1 MFIKICKKNVSYCF
15 QLKRKCT
22 FLFTF
27 MQKYSII
34 DLSNGKG
41 RGAFKMKNLKKLIES
56 YNNQAKSD
64 WAIEEDMADMYA
76 QDANDAEVVYNFIT
90 ESKGVNIPTAAK
102 YLNNL
107 DTIVREAVCMAI
119 AEDKGND
126 FLVKNFGWSVI

>member
-1 MFIKICKKNVSYCF
+1 
-15 QLKRKCT
+15 
-22 FLFTF
+22 
-27 MQKYSII
+27 
-34 DLSNGKG
+34 
-41 RGAFKMKNLKKLIES
+41 MKNLKKLIES